1 MYETSSY
8 FVDQNHE
15 RMLAGVYSYFT
26 AKNQV
31 SASLKRNNIEVVL
44 TFSMDGENR
53 PMMSYL
59 AGRTRIE
66 VVGKRIFVKDNI
78 DHKKSY
84 EHVEVMERARAITQS
99 IIDQAADLVT
109 DERRKQRDAEIQRVL
124 SDLGS
129 IAID

>member
-1 MYETSSY
+1 
-8 FVDQNHE
+8 
-15 RMLAGVYSYFT
+15 
-26 AKNQV
+26 
-31 SASLKRNNIEVVL
+31 
-44 TFSMDGENR
+44 
-53 PMMSYL
+53 L

>member
-1 MYETSSY
+1 MDETSSY